1 MTPKCTAGKP
11 LHAGSQAG
19 LSAPGDPPAA
29 YPACMHA
36 RLYTRQPANAQNCS
50 QNSEGVCVVSVAHG
64 QPQCQFALIVGLFRH
79 LRLLVFVNCNN
90 ACSAL
95 QAVAS
100 QQRRRSTQWPAAPGL
115 IGGQRGELGRHA
127 GRIISDVPGQ
137 RRPLRLLRQQ
147 RLEHARHA
155 REAPHLRGRVHSR
168 IRHWSLWHGPTT
180 SNTSSPAQPLV

>member
-1 MTPKCTAGKP
+1 MTPKCTAGTP

-19 LSAPGDPPAA
+19 LSAPGGPPAA
-29 YPACMHA
+29 YPVCMHA
-36 RLYTRQPANAQNCS
+36 RLSTRQPANAQNCS
-50 QNSEGVCVVSVAHG
+50 QNSEGVCVVSVARD
-64 QPQCQFALIVGLFRH
+64 QPQGPFAFIVGLFGH
-79 LRLLVFVNCNN
+79 LRLLVFVECND

-95 QAVAS
+95 QVVAS
-100 QQRRRSTQWPAAPGL
+100 QQRGRSTQWQPAAPGL

-127 GRIISDVPGQ
+127 RRIIRDVPGQ

-168 IRHWSLWHGPTT
+168 IRPWSI
-180 SNTSSPAQPLV
+180 